1 MRRPSPRSF
10 VRGVLLIALG
20 AALASAAIAA
30 AGLLGSG
37 QQIWQTSKSDGT
49 PVFGNRPTGVGLPI
63 IDLEGTTGAGD
74 YTEPLKNYHDSGD
87 YQDDLVTVDTAA
99 RSFLTTRLARLAA
112 QKRRCLRNR
121 PARQCR
127 QPKPAMVLDIDE
139 TSLSNYTYLANA
151 DFKSATGALAVAA
164 VTATSPAIAPTLRLF
179 NVAKR
184 KGVAVF
190 FITGRPTAIE
200 SQTESNLMSAGYSGW
215 KELILNPGGHSVI
228 EYKSGARG
236 DIEADGYRIIVNV
249 GDQESDLAGGH
260 AVRAYKLPNPFYFI
274 P

>member
-10 VRGVLLIALG
+10 MRGALLIALG

-30 AGLLGSG
+30 AGLFDGS

-63 IDLEGTTGAGD
+63 IEVPGTTGAGD
-74 YTEPLKNYHDSGD
+74 YATPLKEYYESGD
-87 YQDDLVTVDTAA
+87 YQDDLSTVDGAA
-99 RSFLTTRLARLAA
+99 RAFLTKRLAELAA

-139 TSLSNYTYLANA
+139 TSLSNYTYLADA
-151 DFKSATGALAVAA
+151 DFTNASASLAAAA
-164 VTATSPAIAPTLRLF
+164 VTATSPAIGPTLRLF
-179 NVAKR
+179 NLAKR
-184 KGVAVF
+184 HNVDVF
-190 FITGRPTAIE
+190 FITGRPTVIQ

-215 KELILNPGGHSVI
+215 KELVLNPGGHSTI
-228 EYKSGARG
+228 EYKSGAREE
-236 DIEADGYRIIVNV
+236 IEADGYRIIVNV

-260 AVRAYKLPNPFYFI
+260 AVRAYKLPNPYYFI

>member
-1 MRRPSPRSF
+1 MRRRPSSLL
-10 VRGVLLIALG
+10 RGALLLAIG

-49 PVFGNRPTGVGLPI
+49 PIFANRPTGVGLPI
-63 IDLEGTTGAGD
+63 IDLSGTTGAGD
-74 YTEPLKNYHDSGD
+74 YTAPLKAYHDTGD
-87 YQDDLVTVDTAA
+87 YAKDLATVDGAA
-99 RSFLTTRLARLAA
+99 GAFLTKRLAKLAA
-112 QKRRCLRNR
+112 QERNCR
-121 PARQCR
+121 KHKPARQCR

-151 DFKSATGALAVAA
+151 DFKNVTGALAVAA
-164 VTATSPAIAPTLRLF
+164 VTGTSPAIAPTLKLF
-179 NVAKR
+179 KLAKR
-184 KGVAVF
+184 KNVAVF

-200 SQTESNLMSAGYSGW
+200 SQTASNLASVGYSGY
-215 KELILNPGGHSVI
+215 KGLITNPGGHSVI

-236 DIEADGYRIIVNV
+236 DIEDKGYRIIVNV
-249 GDQESDLAGGH
+249 GDQESDLAGGN
-260 AVRAYKLPNPFYFI
+260 AVRGYKLANPFYFI